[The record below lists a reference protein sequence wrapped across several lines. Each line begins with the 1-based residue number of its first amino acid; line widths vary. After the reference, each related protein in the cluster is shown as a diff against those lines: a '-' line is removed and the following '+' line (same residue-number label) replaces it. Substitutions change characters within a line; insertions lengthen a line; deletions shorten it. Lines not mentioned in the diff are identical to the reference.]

1 MGVHS
6 KFYTKNTD
14 ESADAVSGTYIM
26 SRKRTEKRADHRI
39 MSKFSAKIA
48 SDARTVQENERTVQ
62 PPLRTVLTSVK
73 FLVQNTIGMGDQ
85 EHRYGIGLVS
95 PVYVCELL

>member
-1 MGVHS
+1 L
-6 KFYTKNTD
+6 
-14 ESADAVSGTYIM
+14 
-26 SRKRTEKRADHRI
+26 
-39 MSKFSAKIA
+39 SKFSAKIT

-62 PPLRTVLTSVK
+62 GLLRTVLASVK